1 MQCPQ
6 CKSLKSLLEHV
17 AKEDLRL
24 AYDIIR
30 ELGGLPLALNQAGA
44 YLEETSESLS
54 TYLTLY
60 YERQTELLQRRGGLI
75 SDHAPVATTWFL
87 AFQSIELIDP
97 LAIELIHLYA
107 FLAPD
112 AIPEELLTETAHLLN
127 PTLQSLATNQTRFN
141 DAIKALLTYSLIQR
155 DRATRTLSIHRLVQ
169 AVIKSEMNKTR
180 QAHWAERI
188 VRIISHL
195 FPFDEVAPW
204 TRSQRYFSHALLA
217 VEYISQ
223 WSFTFAEARA
233 LPNRLG
239 TYFRSRGQYNEAEP
253 LHQRALAID
262 EKHLGPNHP
271 DTASSLNNLAVLYS
285 DQGKYE
291 QAESLH
297 QRALAIREQRLG
309 PDHPKTAKSR
319 KQYAQLREKMEAK

>member
-30 ELGGLPLALNQAGA
+30 ELGGLPLALDQAGA

-60 YERQTELLQRRGGLI
+60 YERQTELLQR
-75 SDHAPVATTWFL
+75 
-87 AFQSIELIDP
+87 Q
-97 LAIELIHLYA
+97 LIHLYA

-319 KQYAQLREKMEAK
+319 KQYAQFREKLP